1 MVIGSGLDCLACA
14 EASCAY
20 SPADQGIARVGPKV
34 WLEVKGSS
42 SFLLGYMAC
51 GSGSDFHV
59 ELAGGLQRGVFPVA
73 RALGG
78 EPRFFS
84 HLVAPPF
91 IHKNS
96 LMLPCIQRVI

>member
-14 EASCAY
+14 EASCPY
-20 SPADQGIARVGPKV
+20 FPADQGIARVGPKV
-34 WLEVKGSS
+34 WLEVRGCSS
-42 SFLLGYMAC
+42 VLLGYMAY

-73 RALGG
+73 RARGG

-96 LMLPCIQRVI
+96 LMLPCVQRVI